1 MDWAATRE
9 QFPTLDHEIFL
20 NAADQMAPGRYWID
34 GFRDCLTL
42 YEAGR
47 ISDEPPYGPATHPF
61 LTTAFEECIE
71 LGADL
76 IGADPAEVTNMYRPM
91 TAMNLVLTD
100 LLDWADGDNVVFTD
114 LAYPSLPYILFHL
127 RDAYGVELRRV
138 ENVDGEIRLADL
150 ADAIDDDTKAVCLN
164 RTTAWCG
171 FTHDVEAI
179 CDLAHDHD
187 AYVLDDAMQSVGAM
201 EVDVH
206 ADDVDFLVTGSYK
219 WQAGP
224 EGAGIFYVRED
235 LIEAFEPDFRNYLW
249 ADLPT
254 EIPFGFP
261 DHDNVEHW
269 DYPLVAD
276 ANRFEQG
283 ICVTPVLFGW
293 RETLEYLHDLGP
305 AAIEARVTDLG
316 GYLIDR
322 LDEIGCEVVTPRD
335 PERRHG
341 LVVYTTGDD
350 AVDEATYERFSAP
363 EPGTK
368 PINVTYRSLGGVGGV
383 RVSCHFFNTRD
394 DVDELVARQE
404 RILND
409 LAG

>member
-1 MDWAATRE
+1 MRPSATGGDDGVVAPSIPSAFIGPAADGPRMDWAATRE
-9 QFPTLDHEIFL
+9 QFPMLDHEIFL

-76 IGADPAEVTNMYRPM
+76 LGADPTEVTNMYRPM

-100 LLDWADGDNVVFTD
+100 LLDWEDGDNVVFTD

-138 ENVDGEIRLADL
+138 ENVDGEICLADL

-201 EVDVH
+201 AVDVH
-206 ADDVDFLVTGSYK
+206 ADDVDFLVTGSYLN
-219 WQAGP
+219 QRESPALPVRNECSDTCCRNREPNRAG
-224 EGAGIFYVRED
+224 V
-235 LIEAFEPDFRNYLW
+235 
-249 ADLPT
+249 
-254 EIPFGFP
+254 
-261 DHDNVEHW
+261 
-269 DYPLVAD
+269 
-276 ANRFEQG
+276 NR
-283 ICVTPVLFGW
+283 VNSD
-293 RETLEYLHDLGP
+293 ETSPCH
-305 AAIEARVTDLG
+305 
-316 GYLIDR
+316 
-322 LDEIGCEVVTPRD
+322 C
-335 PERRHG
+335 
-341 LVVYTTGDD
+341 
-350 AVDEATYERFSAP
+350 RF
-363 EPGTK
+363 
-368 PINVTYRSLGGVGGV
+368 
-383 RVSCHFFNTRD
+383 
-394 DVDELVARQE
+394 
-404 RILND
+404 
-409 LAG
+409 